1 MSRKVGGSK
10 PNHSLANRRCCCCC
24 CCFECQWLTQLWPC
38 RHTPSGEPPEEDSE
52 DPTRGRPRGG
62 RTLAPARW
70 VAARLRALEPL
81 RPPPPSDPVPDP
93 QCMTSGQFCLFYSFC
108 LCPPP
113 TSPAVRWGHRTVAV
127 GIGRALHR
135 YLFTPTGPSPVPS
148 NRCRRRRRRRRSFSR
163 FCIEYQSNVLLLFL
177 DFTVRLRVGAFTGVQ
192 RFQMARTQRECPA
205 WLPTGRPSGV
215 KADGPVAADTP
226 VLRKAFGTSGGR
238 PDVLRMAQGRLDF
251 FETLTQGLGG
261 GGQGGGEALGR
272 VSTRGPP

>member
-1 MSRKVGGSK
+1 MAHTALAVPAHPERRAPGGGQRG
-10 PNHSLANRRCCCCC
+10 PDQGPAPRRPDPGAGPLGGR
-24 CCFECQWLTQLWPC
+24 EAAGP
-38 RHTPSGEPPEEDSE
+38 RAPP
-52 DPTRGRPRGG
+52 PTAALGPRPRSPMHDL
-62 RTLAPARW
+62 RTILPI
-70 VAARLRALEPL
+70 LFIL
-81 RPPPPSDPVPDP
+81 PVP
-93 QCMTSGQFCLFYSFC
+93 
-108 LCPPP
+108 PPP

-261 GGQGGGEALGR
+261 GGKEEERLLGG
-272 VSTRGPP
+272 